1 MCRNRILTQST
12 RARRPLRDDR
22 GRRPRLQRR
31 AAGAYDRVL
40 REFSRGCRN
49 DPLPKRQQNRIDR
62 ERRILDAALKVFSE
76 TGYSGANMDAVAI
89 EAGLSKP
96 RSTSTFPSKEA
107 LFSAMMLGERE
118 RLMDAFEHPSGE
130 GMVRDLLSFAWD
142 YADTVMR
149 PDMLS
154 LARLIIGEVQRF
166 PEIGR
171 AYQEVGPDRLL
182 SAIMAYLDDQRLAA
196 RLTFDDTELAAQIWG
211 LILSAPRTQALYMP
225 DRQPSRAEL
234 AATSTTAC
242 ASSSRLTR
250 PNPTKTSPNSTGSS
264 AHNPPRQVDDDD

>member
-1 MCRNRILTQST
+1 MTT
-12 RARRPLRDDR
+12 
-22 GRRPRLQRR
+22 
-31 AAGAYDRVL
+31 
-40 REFSRGCRN
+40 
-49 DPLPKRQQNRIDR
+49 LPKRQQNRIER

-76 TGYSGANMDAVAI
+76 TGYTGANMDAVAL

-96 RSTSTFPSKEA
+96 TLYQYFQSKEA
-107 LFSAMMLGERE
+107 LFSAMMLGERD
-118 RLMDAFEHPSGE
+118 RMMDVFEHPSRD

-182 SAIMAYLDDQRLAA
+182 SGIMSYLENQRQAGRLAFEDA
-196 RLTFDDTELAAQIWG
+196 ELAAQDLWG

-225 DRQPSRAEL
+225 DRLPSRAEL
-234 AATSTTAC
+234 ARYIHNGLRVFLKAYSSQPSQDLAELDRLIDAPTS
-242 ASSSRLTR
+242 
-250 PNPTKTSPNSTGSS
+250 
-264 AHNPPRQVDDDD
+264 RQVEDDD